1 MSNGC
6 ICWVI
11 ALASEAKTLIEELKM
26 FPLQGDTLFPVYKN
40 KSEDEWLVITG
51 VGQLNAASGVSYLYS
66 LCPYARTSFWINF
79 GIAGAGKNAGNI
91 GEIFIVNELRN
102 DSHGKVYY
110 PFILPNLRIKSVMLK
125 TYNKPQNNYQ
135 NSFLFDM
142 EGWIFYNIVQ
152 RKITRELI
160 TVIKIISD
168 NTTETTS
175 SINKEIVKKLVKE
188 KIQYLMSLRD
198 ICYDLSRLETER
210 KKDHYLFDDI
220 TQNVH
225 FTFTESQQLK
235 NFLMR
240 WDVFFPKRSLS
251 SEIKDL
257 NDSKSILDYLESN
270 LNNHE
275 LKWE

>member
-11 ALASEAKTLIEELKM
+11 ALSSEAITLIEELKM

-79 GIAGAGKNAGNI
+79 GIAGAGKNSGNI
-91 GEIFIVNELRN
+91 GEIFIVNELRS
-102 DSHGKVYY
+102 DSNGKVYY
-110 PFILPNLRIKSVMLK
+110 PFILPHLRIKSVMLK

-142 EGWIFYNIVQ
+142 EGWVFYNIVQ

-160 TVIKIISD
+160 TVIKMISD
-168 NTTETTS
+168 NSTETTF
-175 SINKEIVKKLVKE
+175 SINKEFVKKLVKE
-188 KIQYLMSLRD
+188 KIEYLMSLRD
-198 ICYDLSRLETER
+198 IGYSLSSLEAER
-210 KKDHYLFDDI
+210 KKEHYLFADI
-220 TQNVH
+220 TQNIH
-225 FTFTESQQLK
+225 FTFSQSQQLK
-235 NFLMR
+235 KLLTR
-240 WDVFFPKRSLS
+240 WDVLFTKRPLFP
-251 SEIKDL
+251 EIKDL
-257 NDSKSILDYLESN
+257 NDAKSILNYLESS
-270 LNNHE
+270 LDSHKF
-275 LKWE
+275 KWE

>member
-110 PFILPNLRIKSVMLK
+110 PFILPHLKIKSVMLK

-168 NTTETTS
+168 NSTETTF
-175 SINKEIVKKLVKE
+175 SINKEFVKKLVKE

-198 ICYDLSRLETER
+198 IGYDFSRLETER

-235 NFLMR
+235 NFLIR

>member
-110 PFILPNLRIKSVMLK
+110 PFILPHLKIKSVMLK

-135 NSFLFDM
+135 NSYLFDM

-168 NTTETTS
+168 NSTETTF
-175 SINKEIVKKLVKE
+175 SINKEFVKKLVKE

-198 ICYDLSRLETER
+198 IGYDFSRLETER

-235 NFLMR
+235 NFLIR